1 MNNTIT
7 LLALC
12 KQLQEKL
19 PYGIE
24 SEQFIASFISTIYKA
39 LAKDGSVTIIGLG
52 QFILLKS
59 DSLDEKGNVDA
70 IRFIPDSELADT
82 VNQPFAFFD
91 AVELEDEVTDD
102 ELINNNNIN
111 NIEATSD
118 KLQENDSQDNVALT
132 NEDKLNSSGN
142 NEIDSALEEIFDE
155 DIEQPESQS
164 SCDSSMH
171 AVDHKKTDVEEATDN
186 IPFEVTITDNQNG
199 SDVDNSTT
207 NTEQQETDSFDN
219 PFKVEGYATDDE
231 SENDNNSPEKNE
243 QYNNDKEKEENSNM
257 SWLWLVIFF
266 VLGLVIGCCIPAFIS
281 NPTVVEEVFIYDT
294 IYVDK
299 PIVKDSIDISSTK
312 PEVQESSL
320 TQKVEVQTNTSQNR
334 SENVESQSDKNDAII
349 TETVKPN
356 NTLISMA
363 LRHYGHRDFWAYIY
377 IENQDKLGNPDM
389 VRSGQVLVIPPA
401 SKYGIDKNSKESVEK
416 ANKKCKEILNKYK
429 K

>member
-7 LLALC
+7 LLTLC

-19 PYGIE
+19 PYEIE
-24 SEQFIASFISTIYKA
+24 SEKFIASFISAINKA
-39 LAKDGSVTIIGLG
+39 LAKDGSVTINGLG
-52 QFILLKS
+52 QFIILKS
-59 DSLDEKGNVDA
+59 DSLDDKNNVDA

-91 AVELEDEVTDD
+91 AVELEDEVTED
-102 ELINNNNIN
+102 ELINNDTISS
-111 NIEATSD
+111 IESISG
-118 KLQENDSQDNVALT
+118 KLQENDSQAKVVLT
-132 NEDKLNSSGN
+132 NEDKLNSSDN
-142 NEIDSALEEIFDE
+142 NEIDSTLEEIFDE

-164 SCDSSMH
+164 SCGSMQ
-171 AVDHKKTDVEEATDN
+171 AADHKKTDIEEADN
-186 IPFEVTITDNQNG
+186 NKPFVVTITDNQNG
-199 SDVDNSTT
+199 SDVDNSTA
-207 NTEQQETDSFDN
+207 NTEQQETTSFDN
-219 PFKVEGYATDDE
+219 PFKVEDYATDDE
-231 SENDNNSPEKNE
+231 SKNGNNPPEENE
-243 QYNNDKEKEENSNM
+243 QYNNDEEKEENSNL

-266 VLGLVIGCCIPAFIS
+266 VVGLVIGWCIPTFIS

-299 PIVKDSIDISSTK
+299 PIVKDSIDISSN
-312 PEVQESSL
+312 PVVQEPAL
-320 TQKVEVQTNTSQNR
+320 TQKMEVQTKI
-334 SENVESQSDKNDAII
+334 SENKSEIVESQTDKKDAVI

-389 VRSGQVLVIPPA
+389 IRSGQVLVIPPA
-401 SKYGIDKNSKESVEK
+401 SKYGIDKNSKESLEK
-416 ANKKCKEILNKYK
+416 ASKKCKEILNKYK